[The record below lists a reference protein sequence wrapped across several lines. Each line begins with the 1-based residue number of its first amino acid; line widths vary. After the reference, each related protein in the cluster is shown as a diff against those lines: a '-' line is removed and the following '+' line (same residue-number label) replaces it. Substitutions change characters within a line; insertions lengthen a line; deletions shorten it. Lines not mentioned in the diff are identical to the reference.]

1 MFERDNSRPE
11 WRGWHGFRRSLSTR
25 LYQMNER
32 SKDIQ
37 AVLGHSDAR
46 TTEAHYIKA
55 SPGSMKRFSEREAKR
70 RRCCT
75 FLAYFG

>member
-37 AVLGHSDAR
+37 AVLRHSDAR
-46 TTEAHYIKA
+46 TTEAHYTKA
-55 SPGSMKRFSEREAKR
+55 SPGSLFPTRPLQLSGRPPHR
-70 RRCCT
+70 
-75 FLAYFG
+75 